1 MRKLKVLIV
10 DDVEIIAKT
19 NQQIV
24 EKNEE
29 IEVIGLAY
37 DGQEEYDMILELKP
51 DIVISD
57 NQMPKMNGVEVA
69 KKIFEYN
76 IVNPPK
82 FIMVTADAGFDF
94 NRKCKE
100 IGISYV
106 IHKENREYE
115 LEYILEELID
125 IIKTSKSL

>member
-1 MRKLKVLIV
+1 MYNKKSQSGGYMRKLKVLIA
-10 DDVEIIAKT
+10 DDVEIIAKA

-57 NQMPKMNGVEVA
+57 NQMQN
-69 KKIFEYN
+69 F
-76 IVNPPK
+76 
-82 FIMVTADAGFDF
+82 
-94 NRKCKE
+94 
-100 IGISYV
+100 
-106 IHKENREYE
+106 
-115 LEYILEELID
+115 
-125 IIKTSKSL
+125 

>member
-1 MRKLKVLIV
+1 MRKLKVLIA

-57 NQMPKMNGVEVA
+57 NQMPK
-69 KKIFEYN
+69 
-76 IVNPPK
+76 
-82 FIMVTADAGFDF
+82 
-94 NRKCKE
+94 
-100 IGISYV
+100 
-106 IHKENREYE
+106 
-115 LEYILEELID
+115 
-125 IIKTSKSL
+125 IIKKSCP